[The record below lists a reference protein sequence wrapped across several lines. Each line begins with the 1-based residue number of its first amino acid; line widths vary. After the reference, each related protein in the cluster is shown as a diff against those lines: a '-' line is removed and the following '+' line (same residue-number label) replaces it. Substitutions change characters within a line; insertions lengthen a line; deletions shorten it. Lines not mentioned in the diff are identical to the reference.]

1 MSLSKY
7 FKNSDSF
14 HPEHIV
20 KTQNKAGS
28 GWKSLVKKHQS
39 DPFQAE
45 QQIKKDERSTGMVR
59 KDPDSIHSPEDPS
72 LFSSPSSSGT
82 TRKHESEKLNA
93 PSQLPDADQYIEA
106 SEVEKQIK
114 NAYENGIQ
122 KGYEKAEEDY
132 GSAAR
137 SFAASRRQLDTV
149 RETIIGNSS
158 RELQEF
164 AFAIAERIIRTSL
177 QDSDSTIIATIDEAL
192 QRAVK
197 SDEFYIYCREMIF
210 SSETS
215 GQNNMTVKYG
225 TYRVSHR
232 FCEVVAIYKNS
243 IQSGNRSLISK
254 SSCPF
259 EQFWQCCKDG
269 RGVA

>member
-137 SFAASRRQLDTV
+137 SFAASCRQLDTV

-197 SDEFYIYCREMIF
+197 SDEFYIYIHPDDYDTVMEKSNDLITGLSGLSNIVIKKDITVEKGGAKIESDNCTIDATIAGQFDVILEEM
-210 SSETS
+210 E
-215 GQNNMTVKYG
+215 K
-225 TYRVSHR
+225 R
-232 FCEVVAIYKNS
+232 
-243 IQSGNRSLISK
+243 L
-254 SSCPF
+254 
-259 EQFWQCCKDG
+259 
-269 RGVA
+269 

>member
-14 HPEHIV
+14 HPENIV
-20 KTQNKAGS
+20 KAQTKAGS
-28 GWKSLVKKHQS
+28 GWKSLVKKHQP

-45 QQIKKDERSTGMVR
+45 QQIKKDEESTGMVK
-59 KDPDSIHSPEDPS
+59 KDTNSIQSAEDPA
-72 LFSSPSSSGT
+72 LFSSSASLDT
-82 TRKHESEKLNA
+82 TRKHGSEKLNS
-93 PSQLPDADQYIEA
+93 PTQLPDADKCTES

-114 NAYENGIQ
+114 IAYENGVQ
-122 KGYEKAEEDY
+122 KGLEKAEEDY

-137 SFAASRRQLDTV
+137 SFAASCRQLDTV

-177 QDSDSTIIATIDEAL
+177 QDNDSTIIATIDEAL

-197 SDEFYIYCREMIF
+197 SDEFCIYIHPDDYDTVVEKSNDLI
-210 SSETS
+210 TGLS
-215 GQNNMTVKYG
+215 GLSNIVIKKDITVEKG
-225 TYRVSHR
+225 GAKIESDNCTID
-232 FCEVVAIYKNS
+232 ATIA
-243 IQSGNRSLISK
+243 G
-254 SSCPF
+254 
-259 EQFWQCCKDG
+259 QFDVILEEIKK
-269 RGVA
+269 RH